1 MTEHEH
7 LAPIRTQNITRD
19 VSRTLPF
26 VIRFPKT
33 ASASHSVTVVANPY
47 LLAAVVR
54 QANVRSAAA
63 SANATAGITIYTSI
77 EFPFK
82 LNNAYFTSASR
93 TDFTTGAPALQ
104 TVLLSGGTCN
114 DASPQVCEQEWAFN
128 LAGLSPPV
136 CTFTGDW
143 NITFD
148 ITCHASVTSCP
159 LPSGVTTSY
168 TIPFHLTT
176 ENFCPTLFADV
187 RLTATLVSYQEAAHS
202 TPKDNFLSGS
212 TAYFVA
218 SVSSPDATIVETSF
232 NTISSG
238 ATLVHSSSATSPFLS
253 VTEFP
258 RTGGVSAHP
267 REGYFSLE
275 LVPSFFAV
283 AVDSSTSF
291 NIATSLNVVF
301 ANTEPSGVQ
310 RSFLMMLAPRARI
323 LAAGSSG
330 AVADANKQVTLV
342 TGSAAATMGSIGLVM
357 SLIAFLQ
364 LTL

>member
-1 MTEHEH
+1 
-7 LAPIRTQNITRD
+7 
-19 VSRTLPF
+19 
-26 VIRFPKT
+26 
-33 ASASHSVTVVANPY
+33 
-47 LLAAVVR
+47 
-54 QANVRSAAA
+54 
-63 SANATAGITIYTSI
+63 
-77 EFPFK
+77 
-82 LNNAYFTSASR
+82 
-93 TDFTTGAPALQ
+93 LQ

-148 ITCHASVTSCP
+148 ITCHASAASNCP

-187 RLTATLVSYQEAAHS
+187 RLSATLVSYQEAAHS
-202 TPKDNFLSGS
+202 NLKDNFLSGS

-232 NTISSG
+232 LTISSG
-238 ATLVHSSSATSPFLS
+238 ATLIHSSSATSPFLS

-258 RTGGVSAHP
+258 RTGGVSSHP
-267 REGYFSLE
+267 REGHFSLE
-275 LVPSFFAV
+275 LVPSFFTV
-283 AVDSSTSF
+283 AVDSSASF

-310 RSFLMMLAPRARI
+310 RSFLMMLAPRAHI
-323 LAAGSSG
+323 LAAGGNG
-330 AVADANKQVTLV
+330 AVADANKQVTLATT
-342 TGSAAATMGSIGLVM
+342 TGGAATAMGSIGLVM

-364 LTL
+364 LAL